1 MQLPDT
7 AFSRAIDPVI
17 EWVGNTVSWIWV
29 LLLFVI
35 VLNVFMRYALDEGR
49 IEFEEIQWHLY
60 SVGFL
65 LGLSYAFKHDAHIRV
80 DILHERLLPKSQA
93 WIDLYG
99 IIFLVF
105 PFVAL
110 MLFYA
115 VPFIVDSFRTAEV
128 SPSPGGLA
136 YRWLIKS
143 VLFMGFSLL
152 GLAAFSRLTQL
163 WVFLFLRNPN
173 AR

>member
-1 MQLPDT
+1 
-7 AFSRAIDPVI
+7 
-17 EWVGNTVSWIWV
+17 
-29 LLLFVI
+29 
-35 VLNVFMRYALDEGR
+35 
-49 IEFEEIQWHLY
+49 
-60 SVGFL
+60 
-65 LGLSYAFKHDAHIRV
+65 
-80 DILHERLLPKSQA
+80 
-93 WIDLYG
+93 
-99 IIFLVF
+99 
-105 PFVAL
+105 

-163 WVFLFLRNPN
+163 WVFLFIRDPN